1 MKQDRPPHDQE
12 RVEVHDD
19 PIARVL
25 KFAGSRPQPDPERKA
40 EFKNALRAEWRRA
53 IESAP
58 QDSRHASLDASLDAS
73 LAPPLGPSL
82 GTSRHVEPRG
92 KSRAE
97 SRGRSRVASRMFGRT
112 STKRRAVAIY
122 AGIVGIPAIAVLLL
136 VTLLW
141 PRVTMMPVASQ
152 IVGRVVRSEG
162 VARKTAG
169 AGEELRAGAI
179 LDTGDTGRMAVAL
192 GPDISLRIDVDSR
205 IVMIGERVVRLERGA
220 IYVDAHSEKSGPV
233 LVHTP
238 HGLVRDIGTQFEVR
252 ARGSAFGIR
261 VREGEILIN
270 RGGAEMTARAG
281 EGLHLDREG
290 RYVRST
296 IPIFGPE
303 WAWTSTI
310 APQFQLEGGTVR
322 QFLDWVAREQ
332 GWRWRFADSDTARRA
347 AGIVTHGAL
356 EGYTPEEALAIVLPT
371 CGLSFVQNGDEVVVS
386 FTKE

>member
-1 MKQDRPPHDQE
+1 MKQERPPHDPE
-12 RVEVHDD
+12 RVEGHDD

-25 KFAGSRPQPDPERKA
+25 KFAGSRPQPDPERKV

-58 QDSRHASLDASLDAS
+58 HGSR
-73 LAPPLGPSL
+73 P
-82 GTSRHVEPRG
+82 TSRTFGSAMPKKRI
-92 KSRAE
+92 
-97 SRGRSRVASRMFGRT
+97 VAIAASIT
-112 STKRRAVAIY
+112 AVA
-122 AGIVGIPAIAVLLL
+122 AVLL
-136 VTLLW
+136 VALLL
-141 PRVTMMPVASQ
+141 PSRVTKPPVEAQ
-152 IVGRVVRSEG
+152 VVGRIVRSEG
-162 VARKTAG
+162 VARNT

-179 LDTGDTGRMAVAL
+179 IDTGDTGRMALAL

-220 IYVDAHSEKSGPV
+220 VYVDARSDNSGSV

-238 HGLVRDIGTQFEVR
+238 HGDVRDIGTQFEVR
-252 ARGSAFGIR
+252 ARGSAFGVR

-281 EGLHLDREG
+281 EGLHLDPGG

-303 WAWTSTI
+303 WAWTTTI

-332 GWRWRFADSDTARRA
+332 GWRWRFADGDTARTA
-347 AGIVTHGAL
+347 AGIVTHGSL

-386 FTKE
+386 FAKE